1 MIGWLKRL
9 LLQPGIRGYQ
19 PIPPTRLDPPPMP
32 RVKTE
37 RIVTDWDVAQAFE
50 APARESGQIE
60 YRFLGMTGEEDA

>member
-1 MIGWLKRL
+1 
-9 LLQPGIRGYQ
+9 
-19 PIPPTRLDPPPMP
+19 MP